1 MLEIIKDKDIFKIKD
16 SNWVFTTIDF
26 LKKEI
31 KIDYYLLDMPWEYE
45 KSLILWEV
53 KSYQEKMFYSL
64 IIESF
69 KVFVIFDDNF
79 DLKEEIVSFFWDIDI
94 LIINTS
100 KNSQTITENIEAKT
114 IIPFWEYKD
123 IYLNSLWQHKEE
135 LNSFKIKT
143 KEQFT
148 DTTTYINLI

>member
-31 KIDYYLLDMPWEYE
+31 KIDSYLLDMPWEYE
-45 KSLILWEV
+45 KSLILREV
-53 KSYQEKMFYSL
+53 KLYQEKMFYSL